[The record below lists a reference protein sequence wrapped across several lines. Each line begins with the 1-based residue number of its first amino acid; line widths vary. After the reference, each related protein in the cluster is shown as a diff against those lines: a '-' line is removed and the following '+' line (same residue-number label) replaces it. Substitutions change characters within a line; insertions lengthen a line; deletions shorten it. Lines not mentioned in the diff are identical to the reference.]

1 MKKAANHDRAVGGVS
16 FEQEHL
22 QWHVDHL
29 NSLAMLRRLEA
40 HLFTHEAEIAA
51 HRAEIASESDDSD
64 RSFASQHD
72 EARHHHRRLTKAIL
86 ALGELL

>member
-1 MKKAANHDRAVGGVS
+1 MKKAPNRDHAIGHLS

-22 QWHVDHL
+22 QWHIDHL
-29 NSLAMLRRLEA
+29 NSLATLRRLEA
-40 HLFTHEAEIAA
+40 HLFAHEAEIAA
-51 HRAEIASESDDSD
+51 HRAEIASEADASD

-72 EARHHHRRLTKAIL
+72 EARNHHKRLTKAIL